1 MEYRSRDDISVV
13 AQVLQ
18 PAALRMSRH
27 ERLIRWAVAL
37 DGMAGQPL
45 QALRRLEFLDPRER
59 PAVREDNSPLSVAW
73 KDPVLQAEGL
83 GGDTL
88 GDAQQFFEL
97 TDDQVHY
104 LLCDC
109 HFHGTLTAT
118 MVAARIRSM
127 AQHYPAIC

>member
-1 MEYRSRDDISVV
+1 MEYRTRDDIATV
-13 AQVLQ
+13 AQVLA
-18 PAALRMSRH
+18 PANLRLSRGEKLLRWAAALDT
-27 ERLIRWAVAL
+27 L
-37 DGMAGQPL
+37 AGQPL

-73 KDPVLQAEGL
+73 KDPVLQSEGL
-83 GGDTL
+83 GSDTL

-118 MVAARIRSM
+118 MVAARLRSM
-127 AQHYPAIC
+127 AQHYPAMC

>member
-1 MEYRSRDDISVV
+1 MEYRTRDDISTV
-13 AQVLQ
+13 AQVLP
-18 PAALRMSRH
+18 PASLRLSRG
-27 ERLIRWAVAL
+27 EKLLRWATAL
-37 DGMAGQPL
+37 DSMAGQPL

-83 GGDTL
+83 GGDRL

-109 HFHGTLTAT
+109 HFHGTLTAS
-118 MVAARIRSM
+118 MVAARLRAM

>member
-1 MEYRSRDDISVV
+1 MEYRTRDDISTI

-18 PAALRMSRH
+18 PASLRLSRN
-27 ERLIRWAVAL
+27 EKLLRWAAAL
-37 DGMAGQPL
+37 DTLAGQPL

-59 PAVREDNSPLSVAW
+59 PAVREDNSPLTVAW
-73 KDPVLQAEGL
+73 KDPLLQAEGL
-83 GGDTL
+83 SGDTL
-88 GDAQQFFEL
+88 GAAQSFFEL

-118 MVAARIRSM
+118 MVAARLRSM
-127 AQHYPAIC
+127 AQHYPAMC

>member
-1 MEYRSRDDISVV
+1 MEYRTRDDISTV
-13 AQVLQ
+13 AQVLA
-18 PAALRMSRH
+18 PATLRLSRGEKLLRWAAL
-27 ERLIRWAVAL
+27 L
-37 DGMAGQPL
+37 DNLAGQPL

-88 GDAQQFFEL
+88 GDAQRFFEL
-97 TDDQVHY
+97 TDDQMHY

-118 MVAARIRSM
+118 MVAARLRSM
-127 AQHYPAIC
+127 AQHHPGMF

>member
-1 MEYRSRDDISVV
+1 MEYRTRDDIAAV
-13 AQVLQ
+13 AQVLA
-18 PAALRMSRH
+18 PANLRLSRH
-27 ERLIRWAVAL
+27 EKLLRWAAAL
-37 DGMAGQPL
+37 DTLAGQPL

-73 KDPVLQAEGL
+73 KDPILQAEGL

-118 MVAARIRSM
+118 MVAARLRSM
-127 AQHYPAIC
+127 AQHYRAMW

>member
-1 MEYRSRDDISVV
+1 VLAPATLRLSRGEK
-13 AQVLQ
+13 LLRW
-18 PAALRMSRH
+18 AAL
-27 ERLIRWAVAL
+27 L
-37 DGMAGQPL
+37 DNLAGQPL

-88 GDAQQFFEL
+88 GDAQRFFEL
-97 TDDQVHY
+97 TDDQMHY

-118 MVAARIRSM
+118 MVAARLRSM
-127 AQHYPAIC
+127 AQHHPGMF